1 MNWPL
6 HEYQIDIAAYT
17 HSYNHDLFGCVDIC
31 HEFWGDPLIRTMLL
45 KKRFEIHDHKH
56 RLSCFKKDC
65 ECRFLFPFY
74 PQEKTHI
81 DEDESKG
88 HRVALKPFF
97 VYALAVRALRKQCL
111 DVVFCLLDVGIASV
125 IIRQVQMT
133 GIKKLIWKLY
143 RFFSCYRGPAFLTF
157 LKVIIRVLSVEYFET
172 SPTKV
177 SMTLVTGHFVAT
189 VKLLNRR
196 GT

>member
-1 MNWPL
+1 MGTLLLIGLENRL
-6 HEYQIDIAAYT
+6 THEAKQGLTTLA
-17 HSYNHDLFGCVDIC
+17 L
-31 HEFWGDPLIRTMLL
+31 
-45 KKRFEIHDHKH
+45 
-56 RLSCFKKDC
+56 
-65 ECRFLFPFY
+65 
-74 PQEKTHI
+74 
-81 DEDESKG
+81 

-97 VYALAVRALRKQCL
+97 VYALAVRALRKRCL
-111 DVVFCLLDVGIASV
+111 DVIFCLLDVGIASV

-157 LKVIIRVLSVEYFET
+157 LKVIVRVLSVEYFET

-177 SMTLVTGHFVAT
+177 SMTLVAGHFVAT

-196 GT
+196 GTWRTLLAAHFEVQKGTLLENCLLILHLFFTFQMRIAILFYWLGC

>member
-1 MNWPL
+1 MGTLLLIGLENRL
-6 HEYQIDIAAYT
+6 THEAKQGLTTLA
-17 HSYNHDLFGCVDIC
+17 L
-31 HEFWGDPLIRTMLL
+31 
-45 KKRFEIHDHKH
+45 
-56 RLSCFKKDC
+56 
-65 ECRFLFPFY
+65 
-74 PQEKTHI
+74 
-81 DEDESKG
+81 

-111 DVVFCLLDVGIASV
+111 DVVFFLLDVGIASV

-157 LKVIIRVLSVEYFET
+157 LKVIVRVLSVEYFET

-177 SMTLVTGHFVAT
+177 SMTLVAGHFVAT